1 MRRVEVEGSYTP
13 SSCDN
18 VSWWD
23 SDKAF
28 EDEYLSRPL
37 KRVSVGDLVFLVPNF
52 VRCRVLSGSE
62 NGLGLNLVPD
72 GVDGTMNVLV
82 AKFGDVRVL
91 QSFVCGDGKVT
102 KVLLLPDFRVVNPF
116 KSL

>member
-1 MRRVEVEGSYTP
+1 MRRVKVEGSYTP

-52 VRCRVLSGSE
+52 VRCRVLSGRE
-62 NGLGLNLVPD
+62 NGLGLNLVPE
-72 GVDGTMNVLV
+72 GVNGMMTPLA

-91 QSFVCGDGKVT
+91 QSFVCGDGKVA
-102 KVLLLPDFRVVNPF
+102 KVLLLPDFRAVNPY